1 MLQPSHVFGERG
13 LLQMGPRNATVV
25 QTSSGAGRIFQFS
38 GLDYQA
44 IKAGKDPLS
53 VQAKVRRTAHMRNE
67 GSAWVCVLA
76 LVLVFAP
83 HVSQPVHMSDAE
95 STKAIACYF

>member
-1 MLQPSHVFGERG
+1 MVNVLPPSHVFGERG
-13 LLQMGPRNATVV
+13 LLRMGPRNATVA

-53 VQAKVRRTAHMRNE
+53 VQAKVRLTTNMMIQHQ
-67 GSAWVCVLA
+67 AWVCVLA
-76 LVLVFAP
+76 PLPLFAP
-83 HVSQPVHMSDAE
+83 HFASQC
-95 STKAIACYF
+95 ACLIL